1 MNYFQKLLDLFRR
14 YWQNHLQGIDRE
26 DAVRRLL
33 AGGRLSPA
41 FVFLVVTSCS
51 IATLGLLLN
60 SAAVIIG
67 AMLIAPLMGPII
79 LLGFAIA
86 MTNITHGIA
95 ALKALLIGVVMAL
108 MTSVIIV
115 KLAPF
120 IPPTSEI
127 LARTQ
132 PNIFDLLVAVIAGL
146 VGGYAMV
153 RREAGTVAG
162 VAISTAL
169 MPPLASAGY
178 GLAIADGAIFQGA
191 IFLFLTNMVAIALS
205 AAGIAIWYNFGNLKT
220 PRELLWQTLAGALLL
235 LLLSVPLV
243 RSLNLAVTQTLTAK
257 GVEEVLNQLGRDH
270 VWQIGQLRIENKEG
284 APLRVNAL
292 VFAREIDKQAA
303 GALEKA
309 LTQRFKR
316 QVLVS
321 LEQVEFGRRQ
331 EIIANPALNKNQGEP
346 TDAEILQRYLRRLA
360 PYPIAAL
367 ELQVEQRHAN
377 VQIGHAEGIT
387 LAELARYEA
396 ALRQQFPDWSL
407 TLIPPAL
414 PLPAIDFSP
423 RSSSLDEV
431 ANAQLQLAL
440 WAARRWGWNAIAI
453 KSTVSTTNLTRFD
466 RHLDKA
472 RVQAVADALKAAGLR
487 GEIVLGPPPFHRNTP
502 LVAPSGRDQL
512 VLLAPNK
519 FWGTVGA
526 TSNHE

>member
-1 MNYFQKLLDLFRR
+1 MSIKHLQKLPVLFRR

-95 ALKALLIGVVMAL
+95 ALKALLIGVAMAL
-108 MTSVIIV
+108 ATSATIV

-132 PNIFDLLVAVIAGL
+132 PNVFDLLVAIIAGL

-191 IFLFLTNMVAIALS
+191 FFLFLTNMVAIALS
-205 AAGIAIWYNFGNLKT
+205 AAGIALWYNFGNFKT
-220 PRELLWQTLAGALLL
+220 PRELLWQTLAGGMLL
-235 LLLSVPLV
+235 LLLSIPLV

-257 GVEEVLNQLGRDH
+257 GVEEILNQLGRDRA
-270 VWQIGQLRIENKEG
+270 WQVGQLHVEDKEG
-284 APLRVNAL
+284 APLRINAL

-303 GALEKA
+303 REFERALA
-309 LTQRFKR
+309 QRFQR
-316 QVLVS
+316 EVHVE
-321 LEQVEFGRRQ
+321 LEQVEFGKRK
-331 EIIANPALNKNQGEP
+331 EIIATPPASTPLRELG
-346 TDAEILQRYLRRLA
+346 DAEILQRYLRRLS

-367 ELQVEQRHAN
+367 EIQATQQRAN

-387 LAELARYEA
+387 LFELARFET
-396 ALRQQFPDWSL
+396 ALRQQFPNWRL

-414 PLPAIDFSP
+414 PLPAIDFAP
-423 RSSSLDEV
+423 RNSSLGEAAD
-431 ANAQLQLAL
+431 AQLQLAL
-440 WAARRWGWNAIAI
+440 WAVQRWGWGSIAI
-453 KSTVSTTNLTRFD
+453 RPNIAKNNQNRAD
-466 RHLDKA
+466 GHLHEA
-472 RVQAVADALKAAGLR
+472 RVQTVAKVLQGAGLHC
-487 GEIVLGPPPFHRNTP
+487 EILPGPSNTSLVSPF
-502 LVAPSGRDQL
+502 GRDQ
-512 VLLAPNK
+512 VALLAPNRL
-519 FWGTVGA
+519 WGTSGP
-526 TSNHE
+526 THNHE